1 MYSKKLKSSVIVA
14 SVYAT
19 TLGGSRVLPDEEVEL
34 RFYEELNDFLPRH
47 RRKRSFCHPLSGP
60 RSVKDFIE
68 SLGVPHTEI
77 DVILVNGESVG
88 FDHRL
93 SGGERVAVYP
103 VFERLDVSS
112 VTRLRPEP
120 LRDPKF
126 IADVHLGKLARYLR
140 LLGFDTVYDRDLDDA
155 GIALRARDERRI
167 VLTRDRGLLKRNAV
181 THAHAV
187 RSMDPDDQLKE
198 VVEAFDLQSRIAPFT
213 RCLKCSGR
221 VSEVDKAEVEHQLP
235 KHTRREYD
243 RFHRCETCASIYWP
257 GAHFARLRALV
268 DSVSAE

>member
-1 MYSKKLKSSVIVA
+1 M
-14 SVYAT
+14 
-19 TLGGSRVLPDEEVEL
+19 LPDEEIEL

-47 RRKRSFCHPLSGP
+47 RWKRSFRHPLRGP
-60 RSVKDFIE
+60 RSVKDFVE

-88 FDHRL
+88 FEHRL
-93 SGGERVAVYP
+93 TGGERVAVYP
-103 VFERLDVSS
+103 VFEWLDVSS

-140 LLGFDTVYDRDLDDA
+140 LLGFDTVYERDLDDA
-155 GIALRARDERRI
+155 AIALRARDERRI

-187 RSMDPDDQLKE
+187 RSMDPDGQLLE
-198 VVEAFDLQSRIAPFT
+198 VVEAFDLRSRIAPFT
-213 RCLKCSGR
+213 RCLKCSGTVR
-221 VSEVDKAEVEHQLP
+221 EVDKAEVEPQLP

-243 RFHRCETCASIYWP
+243 RFLRCETCASIYWP

-268 DSVSAE
+268 DSVWTK